1 MGCSTRTPSLREAIF
16 AISGYLANIALPF
29 WKSPSSLL
37 ASSRHTPPTALP
49 TPAPQLGLRAGGAII
64 PPTSAQQ
71 LPGLGPTAIPGASPA
86 HQHTTQQPWPCQ
98 NRRVHSRDIS
108 TSFSSFS
115 EVCLWTKKKKP
126 PAEKELGKTVICN
139 LSDEDFKV
147 VVIKMLAELRR
158 KIDKHSENFS
168 REKI

>member
-1 MGCSTRTPSLREAIF
+1 M
-16 AISGYLANIALPF
+16 
-29 WKSPSSLL
+29 
-37 ASSRHTPPTALP
+37 P
-49 TPAPQLGLRAGGAII
+49 TPAPQLGLRAGRAII

-86 HQHTTQQPWPCQ
+86 HQHTTQQPRPCQ
-98 NRRVHSRDIS
+98 NRRVHRGDIS

-115 EVCLWTKKKKP
+115 EVLWTKKKKKP
-126 PAEKELGKTVICN
+126 TEKELGKMVISN
-139 LSDEDFKV
+139 LPDEDFKV

-158 KIDKHSENFS
+158 KIDKHSENFN